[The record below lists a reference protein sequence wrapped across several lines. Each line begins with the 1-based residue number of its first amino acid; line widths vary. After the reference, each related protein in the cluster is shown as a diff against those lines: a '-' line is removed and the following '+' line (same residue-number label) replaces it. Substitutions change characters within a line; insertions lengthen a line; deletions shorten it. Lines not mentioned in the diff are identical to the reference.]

1 MHTFND
7 ADFKVYWKGDSEPN
21 NDRQV
26 EFIPQDYMITLAD
39 DDLARNKLIRSTVE
53 TDECNYEKII
63 NYEKNIQE
71 NNSEIRQLL
80 EELETLNQQLNNLKS
95 PEGDKAGIKKQ
106 LESINESIKEQS
118 DKADFSAE
126 SQKKYQIA
134 DCNPGM
140 SI

>member
-7 ADFKVYWKGDSEPN
+7 ADFKVYWQGDSEPN

-26 EFIPQDYMITLAD
+26 EFIPQDYMITLAE

-71 NNSEIRQLL
+71 NNSEIRQLI
-80 EELETLNQQLNNLKS
+80 EELETLNQQLTNLKS

-118 DKADFSAE
+118 DKVAFSAE
-126 SQKKYQIA
+126 SQKNI
-134 DCNPGM
+134 
-140 SI
+140 S